1 MYTKMMLGPVSAID
15 LPEPRN
21 RPVPMVPPMA
31 MNWTWRFF
39 RPRSISL
46 LWSRLST
53 DLMCAALEPAELVFS
68 EVIMFTTLPREPH
81 IAPAEA
87 LFLGTYADFAAL
99 AHPVCDQPCP
109 ADHLIPVFSP
119 RHTPILPYLAYIWQ
133 IPEVDRCFLA
143 YIWHLLTAKHHL
155 GVRFGRI
162 SVSCL
167 PYISEI
173 RPNYPTQ
180 IAPCLS
186 DSAETDTHSTLSVL
200 QLSDS
205 GETDIRNA
213 LSPHYLSDSP
223 ETDN

>member
-1 MYTKMMLGPVSAID
+1 MNVCWLGSLYIISPMARISRNIIRPTPMYTKMMLGPVSAID

-99 AHPVCDQPCP
+99 THPVCGQPCP

-119 RHTPILPYLAYIWQ
+119 RHTPCRPISPIYGRFTRLTATFSLAYGITIVW
-133 IPEVDRCFLA
+133 VR
-143 YIWHLLTAKHHL
+143 WWR
-155 GVRFGRI
+155 RFGRAVRR
-162 SVSCL
+162 SRVPARRCGG
-167 PYISEI
+167 P
-173 RPNYPTQ
+173 
-180 IAPCLS
+180 A
-186 DSAETDTHSTLSVL
+186 A
-200 QLSDS
+200 
-205 GETDIRNA
+205 
-213 LSPHYLSDSP
+213 
-223 ETDN
+223 

>member
-1 MYTKMMLGPVSAID
+1 MNVCWLGSLYIISPMARISRNMIRPTPMYTKMMLGPVSAID

-99 AHPVCDQPCP
+99 AHPVCGQPCP
-109 ADHLIPVFSP
+109 SDHLIPVFSP
-119 RHTPILPYLAYIWQ
+119 RHTPLPPYLAYIWQ
-133 IPEVDRCFLA
+133 IHEVDRYFLA

-155 GVRFGRI
+155 GGTFWAYFRRLTAI
-162 SVSCL
+162 
-167 PYISEI
+167 YK
-173 RPNYPTQ
+173 
-180 IAPCLS
+180 
-186 DSAETDTHSTLSVL
+186 
-200 QLSDS
+200 
-205 GETDIRNA
+205 RNG
-213 LSPHYLSDSP
+213 S
-223 ETDN
+223 